1 VMLHRRGV
9 GLKFLICVEITSKR
23 QFVVVKEIIE
33 SRCLPDHIF
42 GNVKSENNFCGWEIQ
57 DKKYLSN
64 NIMPDL

>member
-1 VMLHRRGV
+1 MMLHRRGV

-42 GNVKSENNFCGWEIQ
+42 GNVKSENNFLWLGNTGQEIPQ
-57 DKKYLSN
+57 Q
-64 NIMPDL
+64 

>member
-42 GNVKSENNFCGWEIQ
+42 GNVKSENNFLWLGNTGQEIPQ
-57 DKKYLSN
+57 Q
-64 NIMPDL
+64 